1 MRFLPQERCRQ
12 KFVAGSDGNRQ
23 QSNYLPLPWIST
35 AKLRVARQ
43 CYIRDK
49 NCGNHALTG
58 GIGRCI
64 LR

>member
-12 KFVAGSDGNRQ
+12 KFVAGSDAETG
-23 QSNYLPLPWIST
+23 SNHLPLLWIST

-58 GIGRCI
+58 GIGRRI